1 MNILRRLSRRMSV
14 GRIALRNMVRHSGR
28 SLLLILII
36 TVAVG
41 VVMTLDMVVYSAQRD
56 LEKRTDEYGPN
67 IVVVPRADELPLSY
81 GGVDLGTITYDTEP
95 LHEGDAK
102 KIRSIKNRENINR
115 VAPKLLGEV
124 ELDGVRVPAMGVVWE
139 EELGVKTW
147 WKLTGAVPAGPGDLV
162 VGSRVGERLG
172 VVAGDTLSFGGRE
185 FRVVSGLEP
194 TGTQEDELIY
204 MDLAAASRM
213 WDRGDEVS
221 LIEVSAWC
229 STCPIETI
237 TAQIKAE
244 MPYARVSSVQKS
256 LASREMLVGQFELF
270 GAVLSALM
278 VFVGALI
285 VFTATLGGVRG
296 RRREIGVFRAL
307 GYRGRHIFRIILT
320 ENAVLGLIGGVL
332 GVTVAVVAAGP
343 VTSSVAGV
351 DAVWEGAFAR
361 VVVALGTTLVV
372 VIASSLYPAWKASRL
387 SPALAM
393 KEI

>member
-1 MNILRRLSRRMSV
+1 MS
-14 GRIALRNMVRHSGR
+14 S
-28 SLLLILII
+28 S
-36 TVAVG
+36 
-41 VVMTLDMVVYSAQRD
+41 SC
-56 LEKRTDEYGPN
+56 
-67 IVVVPRADELPLSY
+67 VP
-81 GGVDLGTITYDTEP
+81 
-95 LHEGDAK
+95 
-102 KIRSIKNRENINR
+102 
-115 VAPKLLGEV
+115 
-124 ELDGVRVPAMGVVWE
+124 
-139 EELGVKTW
+139 
-147 WKLTGAVPAGPGDLV
+147 
-162 VGSRVGERLG
+162 
-172 VVAGDTLSFGGRE
+172 
-185 FRVVSGLEP
+185 VVSGLEP

-270 GAVLSALM
+270 GAVLSAL
-278 VFVGALI
+278 I

-307 GYRGRHIFRIILT
+307 GYRGRHIFRNILT